1 MASKSEYEKYSY
13 ALILAGV
20 ILLLANFYY
29 YLHPA
34 LSAVGMTSEV
44 VDMMFFRLRSGG
56 VFDSPA
62 LTKAL
67 GFCLIALALLTYS
80 GKPRPVSLWIVSLAV
95 GAGAVLYFFPF
106 IGQLQYALMS
116 ISGLVL
122 LCWSVSKVNRRG
134 RHASS
139 DETEESF
146 RQCTELI
153 DTPDSINIPT
163 TFKYENRSL
172 RGWINVVNPFRA
184 TMVLGNPG
192 SGKSYSV
199 YEPFIEQMIAKGYSM
214 FVYDYKYP
222 SLSMKVYN
230 ELIMH
235 TDAYRV
241 MPEFNVIDMNK
252 PTHSNRCNPLHPRY
266 LKDPADASEIAEL
279 IMLNVNKAAIEKED
293 FFTQSAKVI
302 LESVIWFLRQY
313 EDGRFCTFP
322 HVIEFMTQDYKEII
336 KIMKRYPEIMARMKP
351 FANAMKGNA
360 QEQLQG
366 QLASAQIP
374 LLKFVSPS
382 LYWTLT
388 GDDFSLEI
396 NDPEHPRILC
406 VGNDPDR
413 QLIYGTTIALITS
426 RMFKSINKPGKLKC
440 AVLLDE
446 FPTVYLKGIDN
457 LIATARSNKVAVV
470 IGAQDKSQI
479 RRDYGDKESEVIFN
493 TVGNLFAGQ
502 VSGRTAESLSKTF
515 GRELRERDSFT
526 YSHENDSV
534 SSSKY
539 ETEIMPIRRIET
551 LSQGVFIG
559 KIADNNDTKIKDKLF
574 CGEIIR
580 NAEEIRAKEKE
591 WSPIPNI
598 ADFGENRIEAD
609 IRTNPDTYLR
619 TYITAAEQ
627 KKGLLF
633 QPDQMQEHVDRLIS
647 KLSDRKRRKYID
659 EIVKYERR
667 TAVETRVQEN
677 FLQVQ
682 EDVRSIIDKEN
693 VSMQSIVSSALEK
706 RAMEPFEGV

>member
-20 ILLLANFYY
+20 VIMVANFYY

-34 LSAVGMTSEV
+34 LASVVMTSEV
-44 VDMMFFRLRSGG
+44 MDLLFFRLRAGG
-56 VFDSPA
+56 VFSSPA
-62 LTKAL
+62 VTKVMA
-67 GFCLIALALLTYS
+67 FSLIALALLTYS
-80 GKPRPVSLWIVSLAV
+80 GKPRPVSLWIVLVVACF
-95 GAGAVLYFFPF
+95 GAVLYLFPF
-106 IGQLQYALMS
+106 IGQGFYVLTTV
-116 ISGLVL
+116 SGLTL
-122 LCWSVSKVNRRG
+122 LCWSVSKLNRRG
-134 RHASS
+134 QHAS
-139 DETEESF
+139 DDNTEESF
-146 RQCTELI
+146 RQCTQLI
-153 DTPDSINIPT
+153 DTKDSINIPT
-163 TFKYENRSL
+163 RFKYQKQTMH
-172 RGWINVVNPFRA
+172 GWVNVVNPFRA
-184 TMVLGNPG
+184 TLVLGNPG

-222 SLSMKVYN
+222 SLSLKVYN
-230 ELIMH
+230 EVLQEA
-235 TDAYRV
+235 DAYPV
-241 MPEFNVIDMNK
+241 LPEFHVIDMNN

-266 LKDPADASEIAEL
+266 IKDPADASEIAEL

-313 EDGRFCTFP
+313 ENGRFCTFP

-413 QLIYGTTIALITS
+413 QMIYGTTIALITS
-426 RMFKSINKPGKLKC
+426 RMFKAINKPGKLKC
-440 AVLLDE
+440 GVLLDE

-502 VSGRTAESLSKTF
+502 VSGRTAEALSKTF
-515 GRELRERDSFT
+515 GRELRERSSFT

-559 KIADNNDTKIKDKLF
+559 KIADNNTTKIQDKLF
-574 CGEIIR
+574 CGEIVR
-580 NAEEIRAKEKE
+580 NFDEIRSKQKL
-591 WSPIPNI
+591 WKPIPQVT
-598 ADFGENRIEAD
+598 DFGEDRIERE
-609 IRTNPDTYLR
+609 IRKAPDTYLAA
-619 TYITAAEQ
+619 YIIEMETR
-627 KKGLLF
+627 KGLLY
-633 QPDQMQEHVDRLIS
+633 QPDQMKVHVEGILS
-647 KLSDRKRRKYID
+647 KLSDRKRSKYIED
-659 EIVKYERR
+659 IVRQKR
-667 TAVETRVQEN
+667 TDIVENRIQEN
-677 FLQVQ
+677 FLRVQ
-682 EDVRSIIDKEN
+682 ADVRSIIDKEN
-693 VSMQSIVSSALEK
+693 GSIQSFSDPRVN
-706 RAMEPFEGV
+706 EPFAGL

>member
-13 ALILAGV
+13 ALMLAGV
-20 ILLLANFYY
+20 VILVANFYY

-34 LSAVGMTSEV
+34 LASVGMTSEV
-44 VDMMFFRLRSGG
+44 VDQLFFRLRTGG
-56 VFDSPA
+56 VFFSPA
-62 LTKAL
+62 LTKL
-67 GFCLIALALLTYS
+67 LSFSLMALALLTYS
-80 GKPRPVSLWIVSLAV
+80 GRPRLVSLWILLITSVL
-95 GAGAVLYFFPF
+95 GAALYLFPF
-106 IGQLQYALMS
+106 IGGAGFYLFTTV
-116 ISGLVL
+116 SGLIL
-122 LCWSVSKVNRRG
+122 LCWSVGQMNRRG
-134 RHASS
+134 QH
-139 DETEESF
+139 ETDGIEEESF

-153 DTPDSINIPT
+153 DTPDSVNIPT
-163 TFKYENRSL
+163 LFRYQKRIVH
-172 RGWINVVNPFRA
+172 GWINVVNPFRA
-184 TMVLGNPG
+184 TLVLGNPG

-222 SLSMKVYN
+222 SLSLKVYN
-230 ELIMH
+230 EVLQH
-235 TDAYRV
+235 SGSYSV
-241 MPEFNVIDMNK
+241 LPKFHVINMDN

-266 LKDPADASEIAEL
+266 IKDPADASEIAEL

-336 KIMKRYPEIMARMKP
+336 EIMKRYPEIMARMKP

-374 LLKFVSPS
+374 LLKFVSRS

-426 RMFKSINKPGKLKC
+426 RMFKAINKPGKLKC
-440 AVLLDE
+440 GVMLDE

-502 VSGRTAESLSKTF
+502 VSGRTAETLSKTF

-534 SSSKY
+534 SSSKH

-559 KIADNNDTKIKDKLF
+559 KVADNNDTKIRDKLF
-574 CGEIIR
+574 CGEIVR
-580 NAEEIRAKEKE
+580 NGELVRNRQER
-591 WSPIPNI
+591 WRPIPLVT
-598 ADFGENRIEAD
+598 DFGEDRIERE
-609 IRTNPDTYLR
+609 IRENPDIYMTA
-619 TYITAAEQ
+619 YITELESAR
-627 KKGLLF
+627 GLQY
-633 QPDQMQEHVDRLIS
+633 QPDQMKAHVEGILSRLPE
-647 KLSDRKRRKYID
+647 RKRGSILEEIIRRKRA
-659 EIVKYERR
+659 EIVENRI
-667 TAVETRVQEN
+667 QEN

-682 EDVRSIIDKEN
+682 ADVRGIIDKEN
-693 VSMQSIVSSALEK
+693 GSMQSFADPRV
-706 RAMEPFEGV
+706 REPFAGL